1 MVNSNEFSIILL
13 QNSVIV
19 QRTFILSIF
28 RSRRSWRHLEK
39 WTKRHIKR
47 NSVARFSTLLH
58 RTMWFSRRFEP
69 LHELGHSLLRRHPCY
84 LIDLGSFSVHTGTI
98 EKEKTK
104 WLFSPL
110 NFLHPLCYS
119 FLRDDVFFC
128 LLEGRIRG
136 FLFSWISCLFLSG
149 RVPCWIDYYFTVT

>member
-19 QRTFILSIF
+19 QRTFFHFVNFPIQTIMKTSRKVNETSYKTELGSSIL
-28 RSRRSWRHLEK
+28 
-39 WTKRHIKR
+39 HI
-47 NSVARFSTLLH
+47 A
-58 RTMWFSRRFEP
+58 MWFSRRFEP

-136 FLFSWISCLFLSG
+136 FLFS
-149 RVPCWIDYYFTVT
+149 

>member
-1 MVNSNEFSIILL
+1 MKTSRKVNETSYK
-13 QNSVIV
+13 
-19 QRTFILSIF
+19 T
-28 RSRRSWRHLEK
+28 
-39 WTKRHIKR
+39 
-47 NSVARFSTLLH
+47 
-58 RTMWFSRRFEP
+58 
-69 LHELGHSLLRRHPCY
+69 ELGSSILHIASWDCGFLGVSNPYMNLDIHFSDPCY

-136 FLFSWISCLFLSG
+136 FLFSLISCLFLSG